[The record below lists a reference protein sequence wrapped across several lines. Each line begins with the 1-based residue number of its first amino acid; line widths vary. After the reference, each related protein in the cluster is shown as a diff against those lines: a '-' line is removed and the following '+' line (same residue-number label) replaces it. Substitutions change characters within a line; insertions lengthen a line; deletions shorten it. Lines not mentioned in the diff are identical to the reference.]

1 MDLEMM
7 RSSSIRQSVWL
18 LTRMLE
24 VQVLPAQLNI
34 GGELVSTR

>member
-24 VQVLPAQLNI
+24 VQVLPAQLSI